1 MKPSADSHL
10 GEFDSLG
17 CRLLKAGFTLIELLV
32 VIAIIAILAA
42 LFFPALS
49 RTLDAGNRAKCGEN
63 VRRMLSAVHMYA
75 SENDG
80 NLPYCHVVGGQ
91 YGGGFRQYHWHRA
104 ISPYFG
110 INWTDQWY
118 EDLND
123 RKVVLPDIYHCPSDK
138 IWGANNPVPVNPS
151 YGYNYW
157 LAKNVDLGD
166 STKNSPPSART
177 NGSPVRAAAVS
188 KPSEMI
194 LIADRPHDKELNL
207 DRQPNAGATWW
218 LAYNIPDQRPLDRH
232 HGYGTV
238 GWLDGHVT
246 LETTARLK
254 ELSTKPKPWGTETY
268 NWSHWT
274 LPPP

>member
-1 MKPSADSHL
+1 M
-10 GEFDSLG
+10 
-17 CRLLKAGFTLIELLV
+17 IELLV
-32 VIAIIAILAA
+32 VIAIIAILASLA
-42 LFFPALS
+42 MPAL
-49 RTLDAGNRAKCGEN
+49 NRVLARGETAKCGEN

-75 SENDG
+75 AENDG

-91 YGGGFRQYHWHRA
+91 YGGGFGQYHWHRA

-118 EDLND
+118 QDLNA

-138 IWGANNPVPVNPS
+138 KFWGAKNPVPVDPS

-157 LAKNVDLGD
+157 LTKSVDLN
-166 STKNSPPSART
+166 NSANNDPPFATT

-194 LIADRPHDKELNL
+194 LIADRPHNGEKGL
-207 DRQPNAGATWW
+207 DGQVSSGGSWK
-218 LAYNIPDQRPLDRH
+218 LAYNIPSQRPLDRH
-232 HGYGTV
+232 NGYGTV

-246 LETTARLK
+246 LETTARLID
-254 ELSTKPKPWGTETY
+254 LSTKQKPWGTEAY
-268 NWSHWT
+268 NWSHWM
-274 LPPP
+274 LPP